1 MKRFSLFLFAVLLG
15 ANQAMGATVALTDF
29 TPPPVNTRF
38 NPWAF
43 THVEALLEISVVG
56 ISGDDSALRL
66 KTTTVDR
73 TYGLPS
79 KTASYTTLG
88 ANQVLVSEFE
98 QSGFDTLDESMRY
111 SPFYGRDAEKR
122 DYTFEFQNSGA
133 GDAVVTMQVQTGIAL
148 QAESNPAHSGNFAAS
163 YAVTNA
169 FGELSEHTTS
179 LGALHH
185 FGLYSPYRYP
195 YSSPLPHDLVA
206 SGFIETSIFYVDLL
220 LPAGQTIS
228 ESAQFQI
235 GALAIAPTP
244 GAFLSLATGL
254 GLFGL
259 WGKSRRPL
267 A

>member
-29 TPPPVNTRF
+29 TPPPVNTQF

-79 KTASYTTLG
+79 KTASYSTLG

-98 QSGFDTLDESMRY
+98 QSGFDLRNVNLL
-111 SPFYGRDAEKR
+111 YGPYYERAAEKR

-148 QAESNPAHSGNFAAS
+148 QAEYNPAHRDNIAAG

-169 FGELSEHTTS
+169 FGESSEYATS

-185 FGLYSPYRYP
+185 LGLYYPYR
-195 YSSPLPHDLVA
+195 SSLLPDVVA

-259 WGKSRRPL
+259 WGKSRRTL